1 MPVALKLG
9 RTCPDVD
16 CKAIFERCE
25 WQDGYLVAHR
35 CASPDEPPPLGEMV
49 ILIATLGGYLDCKY
63 DGPPAPEILWIG
75 IRRVREFTIAMKF
88 QENGER
94 RYV

>member
-1 MPVALKLG
+1 
-9 RTCPDVD
+9 
-16 CKAIFERCE
+16 
-25 WQDGYLVAHR
+25 
-35 CASPDEPPPLGEMV
+35 MV

-75 IRRVREFTIAMKF
+75 IRRVREFSIAMKF
-88 QENGER
+88 QENRER